1 MINISEFIT
10 KELGAVYPTY
20 SENYIPQNAKFPC
33 ISYNIVTNNHLVVA
47 TNLIYSR
54 IVVTLKIYSHEY
66 IDDAKLDEIDNIM
79 ILNGFIRTSG
89 QDIKIDP
96 DINMYVA
103 NYEITLNERY
113 PNN

>member
-10 KELGAVYPTY
+10 KELVAVYPTY

-33 ISYNIVTNNHLVVA
+33 ISYNIVANNHLVVA

-66 IDDAKLDEIDNIM
+66 IDDAKLDEIDDIM
-79 ILNGFIRTSG
+79 ILNGFMRTSG
-89 QDIKIDP
+89 QDIKLDP